1 MRVSMYGATC
11 AQRAK
16 RTLAPG
22 YLGRTISW
30 AGTCAVR
37 SQIEDHK
44 ELGVV
49 GMSVSHRLFDSKHR
63 LSKPKPAGCSTARP
77 CPAATSSVDRANAHA
92 LLLPRQLALSSLS
105 CAARFIFFME
115 RTGMTEASKQRR
127 LLLNGVSATPARVAL
142 VGDVVVS
149 RGQLLAKVH
158 ADGLGENVFTSWF

>member
-1 MRVSMYGATC
+1 MHTRCCCRG
-11 AQRAK
+11 
-16 RTLAPG
+16 
-22 YLGRTISW
+22 SW
-30 AGTCAVR
+30 PV
-37 SQIEDHK
+37 
-44 ELGVV
+44 
-49 GMSVSHRLFDSKHR
+49 
-63 LSKPKPAGCSTARP
+63 
-77 CPAATSSVDRANAHA
+77 
-92 LLLPRQLALSSLS
+92 SSLS